1 MFVTFVLGD
10 LSIVTFEKGLKAFF
24 DKSSLTKG
32 SKVLKYSDWYSY
44 LVVVMAT
51 IETIFKNTTS
61 VI

>member
-24 DKSSLTKG
+24 DKPSLTKG
-32 SKVLKYSDWYSY
+32 SKVLKYSDWYTY